1 MYPQQNY
8 TPNNPNDYE
17 FIVNPQQAP
26 KKKLLGGSSVAVRIG
41 IVLGGIF
48 LLLITF
54 VIIRNVLTSGSSNKT
69 ALVAV
74 VSEQKELVRLTTNML
89 LKGAP
94 LNGKTKNVAI
104 TTELSVGSARTEL
117 INYMAKNGQKVD
129 QKKIL
134 YPISALNDKQLKAA
148 TASGNYDAAA
158 NDVLRVQLTSY
169 QADLKTAYNKT
180 SGDVGREILNRQYDA
195 ASLLLKQLTPAQ

>member
-8 TPNNPNDYE
+8 TPNNPNDYA

-26 KKKLLGGSSVAVRIG
+26 KKKLLGGSSVAVRVG

-54 VIIRNVLTSGSSNKT
+54 VISRNLLTSGSSNKS

-74 VSEQKELVRLTTNML
+74 VSEQKELVRLTSNMS
-89 LKGAP
+89 LKGTP
-94 LNGKTKNVAI
+94 LSGKTKNAAI

-117 INYMAKNGQKVD
+117 IKYMAKNGQKID
-129 QKKIL
+129 QKELL
-134 YPISALNDKQLKAA
+134 YSSSSLNDNQLKAA
-148 TASGNYDAAA
+148 IASGNYDATAS
-158 NDVLRVQLTSY
+158 DVLKAQLVSY
-169 QADLKTAYNKT
+169 QTDLKTAYNKT
-180 SGDVGREILNRQYDA
+180 SGSVGREILSRQYDA
-195 ASLLLKQLTPAQ
+195 ATLLLKQFGPIQ